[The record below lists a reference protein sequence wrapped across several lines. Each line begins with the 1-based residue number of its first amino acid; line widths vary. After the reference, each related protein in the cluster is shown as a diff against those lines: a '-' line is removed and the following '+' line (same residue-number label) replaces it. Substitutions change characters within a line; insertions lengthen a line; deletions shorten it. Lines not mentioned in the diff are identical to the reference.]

1 MKKIIITFL
10 CVGILSSHSIV
21 YANETNACDPT
32 ETCESSEQ
40 SSNEDF
46 NEISMD
52 EALSFFSEKRD
63 GILYFGYEQC
73 PYCQQAKPLLA
84 KVAKKEKKT
93 VYYIKVR
100 DDQKN
105 LLYTDQ
111 QREQLSQ
118 FIGKYMEENEDEEN
132 KLWLYV
138 PLVLSVKNGKAIKG
152 HEGTVKNHDASKR
165 KMTKKEKK
173 KLKRIYKSILNA

>member
-1 MKKIIITFL
+1 MIALLCIGMFSTNSIT
-10 CVGILSSHSIV
+10 

-32 ETCESSEQ
+32 ETCESTEE
-40 SSNEDF
+40 SSQEDF
-46 NEISMD
+46 QEISMD
-52 EALSFFSEKRD
+52 EALCFFSEKKD

-73 PYCQQAKPLLA
+73 PYCQQAKPILA

-118 FIGKYMEENEDEEN
+118 FIGKYMEENEDEDN

-138 PLVLSVKNGKAIKG
+138 PLVLSVKNGEAIKG

-173 KLKRIYKSILNA
+173 KLKKIYKNILTA